1 MKMPSAVAL
10 GKVAL
15 VVFLVQAT
23 MASAADIKLLTG
35 FGLKPVLEEIGP
47 EFERSTGHKL
57 AIEYSSTF
65 TSKRKIEAGEAF
77 DVAILGSPA
86 IVDDLVKEGKLAMR
100 TIIARSGM
108 GVAVREGAPKPAID
122 SADALKRT
130 LLNAK
135 SVVYNAEGTTAK
147 HVAKIFERLG
157 IAEEMKAKAKPQ
169 QGGDRVN
176 QSVATGEA
184 ELGFAVSSTIL
195 TTRGVQLAGLF
206 PREFQEYVV
215 YTAGLS
221 AASKDPKASKALIDF
236 LAGERATP
244 VMNAKGLERFAP

>member
-1 MKMPSAVAL
+1 MKLPSAVAL
-10 GKVAL
+10 GKFAL
-15 VVFLVQAT
+15 VFFLAQPA

-35 FGLKPVLEEIGP
+35 SGLRAVLEEIGP
-47 EFERSTGHKL
+47 EFERSTKHKL

-65 TSKRKIEAGEAF
+65 GTKRKIEAGEAF
-77 DVAILGSPA
+77 DVAILGTPDV
-86 IVDDLVKEGKLAMR
+86 VDELVKQGKLVGR

-122 SADALKRT
+122 SAEAFKRT

-135 SVVYNAEGTTAK
+135 SVVYNADGVTAK
-147 HVAKIFERLG
+147 RMAKVLERLG
-157 IAEEMKAKAKPQ
+157 IAEEMKAKMKPQ
-169 QGGDRVN
+169 PGVDRVV
-176 QSVATGEA
+176 QSVAAGEA
-184 ELGFAVSSTIL
+184 DLGFLVSSTIL
-195 TTRGVQLAGLF
+195 TTRGVQLAGLL

-215 YTAGLS
+215 YTAGVS
-221 AASKDPKASKALIDF
+221 PTSKDPKASKALIDF

>member
-1 MKMPSAVAL
+1 MRMPSAVAL

-15 VVFLVQAT
+15 VVFLAQAA

-47 EFERSTGHKL
+47 AFERSTGHKL

-77 DVAILGSPA
+77 DVAILGTPE
-86 IVDDLVKEGKLAMR
+86 IVDDLVKQGKLAMR

-122 SADALKRT
+122 SADAFKRT

-135 SVVYNAEGTTAK
+135 SVAYNVEGATAK
-147 HVAKIFERLG
+147 HMAKVFERLG
-157 IAEEMKAKAKPQ
+157 IAEEMKAKSKPQ
-169 QGGDRVN
+169 QGGERVV
-176 QSVATGEA
+176 QMVAAGEA
-184 ELGFAVSSTIL
+184 ELGFSVSSIIL
-195 TTRGVQLAGLF
+195 TTRGAQLAGLL

-215 YTAGLS
+215 YTAGVS
-221 AASKDPKASKALIDF
+221 TASKDPKASKALIDF
-236 LAGERATP
+236 LTGERATP
-244 VMNAKGLERFAP
+244 LMKAKGLERFAP